1 MSPGAKDRTPALPP
15 GRQGPDLAS
24 LVRRA
29 SRGLGG
35 DLPFPWSAPTWPASV
50 PAPRDRP
57 ALGAA
62 YETAWA
68 RRYPVRL
75 ARAMVL
81 DNLLR
86 PAVHLL
92 ASPEVRGGELLDLLE
107 PPVVFVANHASH
119 LDTPVLLSLLPTR
132 LRHRTVVAAAADHFF
147 DRRWK
152 AHLWAGLL
160 SAVPVER
167 HRVNRRSA
175 EVALDLLGAGWNL
188 LIYPEGGRTPD
199 GWPQP
204 HRGGAAYLAARG
216 NRPVVPLHLSGTDRM
231 LPRGADRLRRG
242 RVTVTVGH
250 PLTPQPG
257 EDARA
262 LASRIERAVARL
274 AAEQRTDW
282 WRAQRLA
289 APEQDPLVAGPPAA
303 AWRRAWAR
311 PPDPRHPRPPEPLD
325 ELAWVKDRRAPW
337 RRKGELP

>member
-1 MSPGAKDRTPALPP
+1 MSTRTPDPRRALPGSP
-15 GRQGPDLAS
+15 AAARALLGRAKNTL
-24 LVRRA
+24 RR
-29 SRGLGG
+29 
-35 DLPFPWSAPTWPASV
+35 DLPFPWSPPTWPTSV

-62 YETAWA
+62 YETDWA

-75 ARAMVL
+75 VRAVLL
-81 DNLLR
+81 DNVLR

-92 ASPEVRGGELLDLLE
+92 AAPEVRGGELLALLD

-119 LDTPVLLSLLPTR
+119 LDTPVLLSLLPPR
-132 LRHRTVVAAAADHFF
+132 LRHHTVVAAAADHFF

-175 EVALDLLGAGWNL
+175 EVALGLIEDGWNL

-204 HRGGAAYLAARG
+204 HRGGAAYLAVRSG
-216 NRPVVPLHLSGTDRM
+216 RPVVPLHLRGTDRM

-242 RVTVTVGH
+242 RVTVTVGQPLH
-250 PLTPQPG
+250 PEPG

-262 LASRIERAVARL
+262 LAARIERAVARL
-274 AAEQRTDW
+274 AAESRSDW
-282 WRAQRLA
+282 WAARRL
-289 APEQDPLVAGPPAA
+289 PEPERTELVAGPEAA
-303 AWRRAWAR
+303 PWRRAWAR
-311 PPDPRHPRPPEPLD
+311 PPDPAAPRPPRTED
-325 ELAWVKDRRAPW
+325 ELPWLRDRRAPW
-337 RRKGELP
+337 RRRGAAP